1 MSFEN
6 SSIYRGKASG
16 ILGDGVIASNIFNRA
31 HALVE
36 CNAYT
41 AVDHFTNSLLL
52 EPRDKPAADDTGDGI
67 SIEVYAS
74 GTYNAHAILP
84 LSNRRSA
91 MKYRLLFVGIS
102 SFVEGIGFI
111 NILNTPLR
119 VQGPFPSQ
127 SRADRTKS
135 GSPGLRLPDIAILQN
150 LNQADY
156 DVQIQVLELIRTKR
170 IYTKA
175 AVFTAPKG
183 FCVIIIQD
191 TSGPSLN
198 KHLIDHL
205 FMSHRHDPEAGFVNL
220 ETASEWVEDDRS
232 SSSSVVRKS
241 IVTRS
246 MHSVERTFTETDIKN
261 LLRQS
266 KNVTVTAEVECYLQN
281 IVTFLRL
288 HRAVGGGVTPRA
300 THYFNTLIKSV
311 FNAPLHGLEFVT
323 PSLVDLAARK
333 IYPHRVVLTVPDRE
347 RSLQYGSDMGAVRA
361 YLDGMSAEAIV
372 EDVLESVET
381 PL

>member
-1 MSFEN
+1 MS
-6 SSIYRGKASG
+6 SG
-16 ILGDGVIASNIFNRA
+16 ELLRKVEELSDLELALLLSLVANEHCVIHSEKESLELLGQELQLIASNTFNRT

-36 CNAYT
+36 CNAHT
-41 AVDHFTNSLLL
+41 ALDRFTNSLLL
-52 EPRDKPAADDTGDGI
+52 ESTAADDTDDGI
-67 SIEVYAS
+67 SIE
-74 GTYNAHAILP
+74 
-84 LSNRRSA
+84 
-91 MKYRLLFVGIS
+91 
-102 SFVEGIGFI
+102 
-111 NILNTPLR
+111 
-119 VQGPFPSQ
+119 GPFPSQ
-127 SRADRTKS
+127 SRADRTES
-135 GSPGLRLPDIAILQN
+135 GSRALRLPDIAILQN

-191 TSGPSLN
+191 TTGPSLN

-205 FMSHRHDPEAGFVNL
+205 FMSHHHDPEAGFVNL
-220 ETASEWVEDDRS
+220 ETASEWIEDDRS
-232 SSSSVVRKS
+232 SLSSVVRKS
-241 IVTRS
+241 IVPRS
-246 MHSVERTFTETDIKN
+246 MHSVERTITETDIQN

-266 KNVTVTAEVECYLQN
+266 KNVTVTAEAECYLQN
-281 IVTFLRL
+281 IITFLRL

-300 THYFNTLIKSV
+300 TRYFNTLIQCL
-311 FNAPLHGLEFVT
+311 APLHGLEFVT

-347 RSLQYGSDMGAVRA
+347 RSLQYGSDLAAVRA

>member
-1 MSFEN
+1 MS
-6 SSIYRGKASG
+6 SG
-16 ILGDGVIASNIFNRA
+16 DLLRKVEELSDLELALLLSLVANEHCLIHSEKESLETLGQELQLIASNTFTRA

-52 EPRDKPAADDTGDGI
+52 ESGDTPAVDDTGDGI
-67 SIEVYAS
+67 SIE
-74 GTYNAHAILP
+74 
-84 LSNRRSA
+84 
-91 MKYRLLFVGIS
+91 
-102 SFVEGIGFI
+102 
-111 NILNTPLR
+111 
-119 VQGPFPSQ
+119 GPFPSQ
-127 SRADRTKS
+127 SGVDRTKS
-135 GSPGLRLPDIAILQN
+135 GSPALRLPDIAILQN

-241 IVTRS
+241 EVPRS

-300 THYFNTLIKSV
+300 THYFNTLIKCL
-311 FNAPLHGLEFVT
+311 APLHGLEFVT

-347 RSLQYGSDMGAVRA
+347 RSLQYGSDLAGVRA